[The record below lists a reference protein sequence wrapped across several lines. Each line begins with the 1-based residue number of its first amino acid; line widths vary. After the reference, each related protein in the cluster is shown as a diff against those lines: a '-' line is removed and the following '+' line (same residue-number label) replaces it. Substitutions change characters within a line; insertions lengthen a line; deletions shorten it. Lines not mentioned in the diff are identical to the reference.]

1 MLRLSKLTDYGVV
14 VMTFLAE
21 APDEVRA
28 ANEVAACTRVALPT
42 VSKVL
47 KLLSR
52 AGLVVSCRGAKG
64 GYRLARPA
72 RSISVAAVIDALEGP
87 LALTECSSDSLTCN
101 QESHCTIRGNWQRI
115 NDAIRDALE
124 TVSLAEMV
132 APPGAVDV
140 DVSGLHLPCQATGP
154 RVWRNG

>member
-52 AGLVVSCRGAKG
+52 AGG

-115 NDAIRDALE
+115 NGVIRDALE

-140 DVSGLHLPCQATGP
+140 DVSGLHLPRQATGP